1 VKLRVLTY
9 NIHKCIGGLDR
20 RYAPERVRDTI
31 AHYDPDVVMLQ
42 EVDDKVKR
50 SSHHSQVDVLGEMLG
65 LRHRTWFPNV
75 QVRGG
80 GEYGNAI
87 LSKFPIHETRNIDLT
102 IPPRKRRSVLHALC
116 RVQLPGHAKDKDGH
130 AKDKDGHAKDKDGHA
145 KDKDGGHGHGH
156 GHQPHDHSLDHSRTL
171 HFFNMHL
178 GLAQYERKLQLQ
190 QFLESH
196 PFAGLAH
203 HTPVIVAGDFNDV
216 WGTLGR
222 LLQPSGFSGVARPL
236 RTFPAYAP
244 MRALDSIYVRGSAKL
259 THVQRAGLALAR
271 QASDHLPL
279 IADISLE

>member
-1 VKLRVLTY
+1 MRAHIRILTY

-42 EVDDKVKR
+42 EVDDRVKR
-50 SSHHSQVDVLGEMLG
+50 SLHHRQVDVLGEMLG
-65 LRHRTWFPNV
+65 MRHRTWFPNV
-75 QVRGG
+75 TVRAG

-116 RVQLPGHAKDKDGH
+116 RIQVDG
-130 AKDKDGHAKDKDGHA
+130 KSGE
-145 KDKDGGHGHGH
+145 
-156 GHQPHDHSLDHSRTL
+156 HSRTL

-178 GLAQYERKLQLQ
+178 GLAQFERRIQLQ
-190 QFLESH
+190 TFLESH

-203 HTPVIVAGDFNDV
+203 HTPVVVAGDFNDV
-216 WGTLGR
+216 WGSLGR
-222 LLQPSGFSGVARPL
+222 LLAPAGFRGVSRPL

-244 MRALDSIYVRGSAKL
+244 MRALDSIYVRGDAHL
-259 THVQRAGLALAR
+259 GHVQRGQTTLAR

-279 IADISLE
+279 IADVELT